1 MKVQVTTSTLST
13 ANYVSVC
20 IFAKLSLEEKNLRE
34 LGVRSP
40 SVLVA
45 FQMTYCKSS
54 KRLLVNVRTCE
65 KSKYSFPS

>member
-1 MKVQVTTSTLST
+1 MCTCRDEGPSDYQHLI
-13 ANYVSVC
+13 NCQLRLCMYIC
-20 IFAKLSLEEKNLRE
+20 EISLEEKNLRE

-65 KSKYSFPS
+65 KS

>member
-1 MKVQVTTSTLST
+1 MCTCRDEGSS
-13 ANYVSVC
+13 NYTHLINCQLRLCMYICEVKSR
-20 IFAKLSLEEKNLRE
+20 EKNLRE

-40 SVLVA
+40 SFLVA

-65 KSKYSFPS
+65 KS